1 MTPDRKRLMTK
12 LLAYI
17 RANAIALCALFIALG
32 GTSYAAITIP
42 RNSIGNRQLKNHSVT
57 PVKLDGGK
65 TAGYVLDW
73 AQIATAGIIESS
85 RPRGARLL
93 RWDANP
99 NSPFPGG
106 SISWPNK
113 IPNACFPVVSASGY
127 PSSGPRPASVSAE
140 LEGPIKRPFVTIQES
155 GPTSLNVAVICPIP

>member
-1 MTPDRKRLMTK
+1 MTK
-12 LLAYI
+12 IVTHLKQNLVAY
-17 RANAIALCALFIALG
+17 LALFVALG
-32 GTSYAAITIP
+32 GTSYAAMLIP
-42 RNSIGNRQLKNHSVT
+42 AGSVGNRQLKNHSVS

-73 AQIATAGIIESS
+73 AQIAAAGIIGSS

-93 RWDANP
+93 RWDATP

-106 SISWPNK
+106 SIAWPNK
-113 IPNACFPVVSASGY
+113 IPNACFPIVSASGE

-140 LEGPIKRPFVTIQES
+140 LEGPLKRDFVTIQES